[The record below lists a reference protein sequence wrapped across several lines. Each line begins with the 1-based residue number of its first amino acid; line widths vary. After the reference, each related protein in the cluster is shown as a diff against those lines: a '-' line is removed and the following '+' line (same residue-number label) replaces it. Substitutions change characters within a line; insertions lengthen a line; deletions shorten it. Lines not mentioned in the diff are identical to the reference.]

1 MRRHVYPEIPQEG
14 SMKLL
19 IVVQYAG
26 IEQVS
31 TYSSTGTLLFLD
43 CSVESLIVQEGFDC
57 IKKGVT

>member
-1 MRRHVYPEIPQEG
+1 
-14 SMKLL
+14 MKLL